1 MFKATYHGVEVAVKE
16 STNPDKL
23 DEDPK
28 LFIREVENLYKMCH
42 PNIVKVP
49 PPHHTRMLK
58 QPV

>member
-1 MFKATYHGVEVAVKE
+1 MAVKE

-42 PNIVKVP
+42 PNIVKVHL
-49 PPHHTRMLK
+49 PHHTRI
-58 QPV
+58 

>member
-1 MFKATYHGVEVAVKE
+1 VEVAVKE